1 MSIALP
7 RQGSWRWLKVT
18 TFAVFLA
25 LATLMGLQASGSATS
40 STSPAVAS
48 GQQQTAAP
56 AGSLADIATKHP
68 NRQVEVIAQFRT
80 GTDPAAA
87 HALVQSADGVV
98 TRELPIIEGLGAE
111 MTAGDAERLGSNP
124 AVESIS
130 INAAVESEGVPD
142 PAALATAFN
151 QSLRAEKA
159 WAGGLTGKGVG
170 VAVIDTGI
178 QGDLP
183 DFRVSQSD
191 PTSRVVASAVVNP
204 SASSAGDS
212 YGHGTHIAGLI
223 AGNGTN
229 RAAGDPQYG
238 KYAGVAPDANLID
251 VKISDENGNASV
263 LDVIDGLQFVVDHK
277 NALNIRVV
285 NLSLKSSVAESYKT
299 DPLDAAV
306 EQAWNAGIVVVVA
319 SGNMGSA
326 PDAVS
331 YAPGNDPYVITVGGV
346 DDMGTKDIG
355 DDALAPWSSRGVT
368 QDGFSKPDVVAPGAR
383 LVSTMAPGAEY
394 TRLCPSCNVD
404 GGYFRV
410 GGTSMAAAVVSG
422 EAALIL
428 QANPGWTP
436 NQVKAQIV
444 KRTRAVSESHS
455 STGTLVDAT
464 GDPVS
469 STVTTTTTV
478 VGAEAA
484 ADKVLSNP
492 VNTIANQSLTPNTW
506 LDPLTGQIDWNR
518 ASWSRASWSS
528 AADPLRASWSRA
540 SWSRASWSRASWSAS
555 PQSCS
560 DFERASWSRASW
572 SSEDI
577 QMAQSECSSLLA
589 SIDPTRASWSRAS
602 WSRASWSSSFDK

>member
-1 MSIALP
+1 VSIALP
-7 RQGSWRWLKVT
+7 RQGSWRWLTAT
-18 TFAVFLA
+18 TLAAFLA
-25 LATLMGLQASGSATS
+25 LATLIGLQATSSATS
-40 STSPAVAS
+40 STSPADVS
-48 GQQQTAAP
+48 GSTP
-56 AGSLADIATKHP
+56 AGSLAKIATEHP

-87 HALVQSADGVV
+87 HALVKSADGVV
-98 TRELPIIEGLGAE
+98 TRELPIIDGLGAE
-111 MTAGDAERLGSNP
+111 MTAGDAARLSSNP
-124 AVESIS
+124 AVESVS
-130 INAAVESEGVPD
+130 LNAAVKSEGLVD
-142 PAALATAFN
+142 PSALATSYNA
-151 QSLRAEKA
+151 SMRSEKA

-170 VAVIDTGI
+170 VAVVDTGI

-191 PTSRVVASAVVNP
+191 PTSRVIASAVVNP
-204 SASSAGDS
+204 GATTAGDS
-212 YGHGTHIAGLI
+212 FGHGTHIAGLI

-229 RAAGDPQYG
+229 RPAGDPQYG

-251 VKISDENGNASV
+251 VKIADENGDASV

-277 NALNIRVV
+277 NDYNIRVV

-319 SGNMGSA
+319 AGNMGTA

-331 YAPGNDPYVITVGGV
+331 YAPGNDPYVISVGGV
-346 DDMGTKDIG
+346 DDMGTKDIA

-383 LVSTMAPGAEY
+383 LVSTMAPNAEY
-394 TRLCPSCNVD
+394 TRLCPTCNVD

-410 GGTSMAAAVVSG
+410 GGTSMAAGVISG
-422 EAALIL
+422 EAALAV
-428 QANPGWTP
+428 QAYPTWTP
-436 NQVKAQIV
+436 NQIKALLV
-444 KRTRAVSESHS
+444 KRTRAVSETKS

-464 GDPVS
+464 GDPVPT
-469 STVTTTTTV
+469 TVTTTTTV
-478 VGAEAA
+478 TGAEAA
-484 ADKVLSNP
+484 ADKVINNP
-492 VNTIANQSLTPNTW
+492 INTTANQSLVPSSW
-506 LDPLTGQIDWNR
+506 LDSTGMIDWTR
-518 ASWSRASWSS
+518 ASWSRASWST

-540 SWSRASWSRASWSAS
+540 SWSRASWSRASWSAT
-555 PQSCS
+555 PQSCT

-577 QMAQSECSSLLA
+577 QMAKDQCSTLLA
-589 SIDPTRASWSRAS
+589 QVDPTRASWSRAS
-602 WSRASWSSSFDK
+602 WSRASWSSAFDK